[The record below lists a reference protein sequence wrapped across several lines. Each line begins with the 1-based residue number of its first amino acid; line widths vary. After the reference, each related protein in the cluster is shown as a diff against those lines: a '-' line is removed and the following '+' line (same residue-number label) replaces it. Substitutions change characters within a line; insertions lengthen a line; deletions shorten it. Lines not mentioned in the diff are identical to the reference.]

1 MTEELEAFSQ
11 DMDEQL
17 GIMEDTL
24 MDISDISIEDVDSEM
39 IDKLFRA
46 MHTMKGNAGM
56 FGFDNVVSFAHTAE
70 NLLNAIREHKIV
82 LTQEMVELFLLV
94 NDHSRTLIDVTLQ
107 EEPLDE
113 EQIEYHNDILRQL
126 TTFLN
131 TEAPLHV
138 KVYSAIATEKA
149 PSSYMITIKPKDSFF
164 ISDMDIVAIIKYL
177 GVIGNIEHLDIQDD
191 KLPNIQEIISLK
203 SYLSISIKYECEEPL
218 ADIEAAFEFVI
229 DDIELSIVS
238 EKVKYPDKQEKK
250 TLLKKNASL
259 RVDSS
264 KIDQLINI
272 IGEMVIANA
281 KITQIANDE
290 DNTELIETTD
300 KLTGML
306 EEIREGVMD
315 IRMVQVGSS
324 FQKLRRIVNDTA
336 KKLGKEIKFVITGE
350 DTELDKTVIEKISD
364 PLVHMLRNSIDHG
377 IELPKTRIE
386 NDKDKEGQISIHAY
400 PDSGSIVIEV
410 EDDGAGI
417 SKDIILQKA
426 IENGL
431 VSDDKIL
438 SDKEIYK
445 LIFAAGLSTATNV
458 SDVSGR
464 GVGMDVVRKNIEELK
479 GSVEVDSTLGKGTK
493 ITIRLPLTLAIID
506 GFLMQTG
513 ATKYILPLDMI
524 QECIELTPDL
534 KAKMKNNKYIN
545 LRGHIL
551 PLINT
556 SDYFDDNTVEHEREY
571 IIIVDAS
578 NQKAGLIV
586 DEIHG
591 EFQTVI
597 KPLGEVFEQLVWIS
611 GGTILGSG
619 DVALILDIPMLLSSV
634 SSEKTQI
641 QGYQNE

>member
-1 MTEELEAFSQ
+1 MTDELEAFAQ

-24 MDISDISIEDVDSEM
+24 MDISDISIEDVDADM

-82 LTQEMVELFLLV
+82 LTKEMVELFLLV
-94 NDHSRTLIDVTLQ
+94 NDHSRTLIDLTLQ
-107 EEPLDE
+107 NEPLDE
-113 EQIEYHNDILRQL
+113 DQIEYHNDILKQL
-126 TTFLN
+126 SIFLN
-131 TEAPLHV
+131 IDAP
-138 KVYSAIATEKA
+138 A
-149 PSSYMITIKPKDSFF
+149 PIKISTDTTTQDKLPLYIITIKPKDSFF
-164 ISDMDIVAIIKYL
+164 TSDMDIVAIIKYL
-177 GVIGNIEHLDIQDD
+177 GVIGDILDLNIQDE
-191 KLPNIQEIISLK
+191 KLPNIQEIVPLK

-229 DDIELSIVS
+229 NDIELSIVN
-238 EKVKYPDKQEKK
+238 EKVKLREKKEKK
-250 TLLKKNASL
+250 THLKKNASL

-272 IGEMVIANA
+272 ISEMVIANA

-290 DNTELIETTD
+290 DNTELMETTD
-300 KLTGML
+300 KLTDML
-306 EEIREGVMD
+306 GEIREGVMD

-350 DTELDKTVIEKISD
+350 DTELDKTVVEKISD

-377 IELPKTRIE
+377 VELPKTRIE
-386 NDKDKEGQISIHAY
+386 NNKDGEGQINLHAY

-417 SKDIILQKA
+417 SKEIILKKA

-431 VSDDKIL
+431 VSEDEIL

-479 GSVEVDSTLGKGTK
+479 GSVEVDSTLGEGTK
-493 ITIRLPLTLAIID
+493 VTIRLPLTLAIID

-513 ATKYILPLDMI
+513 TTKYILPVDMI
-524 QECIELTPDL
+524 QECVELTPEL

-556 SDYFDDNTVEHEREY
+556 SDYFNDNAVEHEREY
-571 IIIVDAS
+571 IIIVHAS

-611 GGTILGSG
+611 GATILGSG

-634 SSEKTQI
+634 SSEKYSNTRI
-641 QGYQNE
+641 SK